1 MSHISRRKVVKGAA
15 WATPVIAA
23 SSVVPAYAASPECTT
38 FSDTPFIS
46 INGDNTRRVEEQ
58 EYVHRRYSGVKLRF
72 ELIGGAGATLHGK
85 STRGGSGAK
94 VTGIIDLETPAIV
107 EVVAGGGG
115 MFGLRGYGH
124 GKEEDYSEYRLDG
137 SQGGA
142 GFGDGGSVPSVRI
155 PQDIM
160 REVESRW
167 AEAGQWDNSYNPQLP
182 MDELHGC
189 PGGGSSALLVNG
201 EVIAVAGGGGGGAF
215 IAKTYTTPPN
225 AHHFP
230 GTVNVRMIGPE
241 DLTSG
246 PSYSAGGSA
255 ERARGDDATAGR
267 MYYAQD
273 SRIHLNVEGGKGGG
287 NGIGGAGGIKPTVLK
302 GTPNRVFSFSSQNN
316 QVIYSSST
324 AGNPGTGGL
333 QGKGGDGVVSI
344 SYQLDNNEPED
355 GYQKSNLEV
364 IETPDGDRYEIGYE
378 DVAPYFNGAQ
388 IIVSGAGGGGYGG
401 GGSGAALSQSCITIA
416 QKWNNNPK
424 GIRQSVGYTLIA
436 GAGGAGGSYLAP
448 NVIEGEI
455 SSANNDHDGHQ
466 FASDGSAA
474 VYLCDLGW

>member
-1 MSHISRRKVVKGAA
+1 
-15 WATPVIAA
+15 
-23 SSVVPAYAASPECTT
+23 
-38 FSDTPFIS
+38 
-46 INGDNTRRVEEQ
+46 
-58 EYVHRRYSGVKLRF
+58 
-72 ELIGGAGATLHGK
+72 
-85 STRGGSGAK
+85 
-94 VTGIIDLETPAIV
+94 
-107 EVVAGGGG
+107 
-115 MFGLRGYGH
+115 
-124 GKEEDYSEYRLDG
+124 
-137 SQGGA
+137 
-142 GFGDGGSVPSVRI
+142 
-155 PQDIM
+155 
-160 REVESRW
+160 
-167 AEAGQWDNSYNPQLP
+167 

-246 PSYSAGGSA
+246 RSYSAGGSA